1 MFQVHQVAREDLAEL
16 KWGESQRPR
25 LAVAELFMFSNKSEL
40 NVKKAASVLSLV
52 LLITG
57 LILLVRPSKE
67 ITRDR
72 IVLEMQPVS
81 VLPDFASNPSV
92 RGRKLSFF
100 DYLED
105 YVLVANSELQSK
117 RESIIRILSSLSRG
131 AEVSASDR
139 LMLRETL
146 DRYGVKTD
154 DLLSQ
159 NTFDQLLLK
168 VDQVPVSLALAQA
181 ANESAWGTS
190 RFAVAGKNMFG
201 QWCYREGC
209 GMVPNEREGGAK
221 HEVRSFNTIAES
233 VNAYLFN
240 LNTNSFYEDFRLAR
254 AEMRLIGR
262 GLNSFE
268 LASHLNRYSER
279 GDAYVDEIQ
288 TLIEQN
294 FLTNRDHSSYEKL

>member
-1 MFQVHQVAREDLAEL
+1 
-16 KWGESQRPR
+16 
-25 LAVAELFMFSNKSEL
+25 MFSNKPEL

-92 RGRKLSFF
+92 RVRKLSFF
-100 DYLED
+100 DYLEY

-262 GLNSFE
+262 WLNSFE